1 MMKNIYIR
9 VIFIIIT
16 IIIVC
21 SCSTTHQSNAF
32 FSIYE
37 SIDNGVSSPMFITHK
52 KIGKTFEIYS
62 PVMHITTIGIWET
75 KGDTLMFTPSLDC
88 TVEKGK
94 LNIENLNDSIKTV
107 TSIPKRFL
115 IKGDILLDITD
126 YRQIYPEFMGNEKPI
141 SSQYKLIK

>member
-1 MMKNIYIR
+1 MDRKLSMKLIRIKYIENRNIIQINNEKIYIR

-21 SCSTTHQSNAF
+21 SCPTTHQSNAF

-37 SIDNGVSSPMFITHK
+37 SIDNGVSSPMFITQK

-62 PVMHITTIGIWET
+62 PVMHIITIGIWET

-107 TSIPKRFL
+107 TSILHGF
-115 IKGDILLDITD
+115 
-126 YRQIYPEFMGNEKPI
+126 
-141 SSQYKLIK
+141 

>member
-1 MMKNIYIR
+1 MDRKLSMKLIRIKYIENRNIIQINNEKIYIR

-37 SIDNGVSSPMFITHK
+37 SIDNGVSSPMFITQK

-62 PVMHITTIGIWET
+62 PVMHIITIGIWET

-107 TSIPKRFL
+107 TSILHGF
-115 IKGDILLDITD
+115 
-126 YRQIYPEFMGNEKPI
+126 
-141 SSQYKLIK
+141 

>member
-1 MMKNIYIR
+1 MKKIYIR

-37 SIDNGVSSPMFITHK
+37 SIDNGVSSPMFITQK

-62 PVMHITTIGIWET
+62 PVMHIITIGIWET

-88 TVEKGK
+88 TVEKRK

-107 TSIPKRFL
+107 TSILHGF
-115 IKGDILLDITD
+115 
-126 YRQIYPEFMGNEKPI
+126 
-141 SSQYKLIK
+141 

>member
-1 MMKNIYIR
+1 
-9 VIFIIIT
+9 
-16 IIIVC
+16 
-21 SCSTTHQSNAF
+21 
-32 FSIYE
+32 
-37 SIDNGVSSPMFITHK
+37 
-52 KIGKTFEIYS
+52 
-62 PVMHITTIGIWET
+62 MHITTIGIWET
-75 KGDTLMFTPSLDC
+75 KGDTLMFTHSLDC

>member
-1 MMKNIYIR
+1 MACL
-9 VIFIIIT
+9 VQ
-16 IIIVC
+16 C
-21 SCSTTHQSNAF
+21 LL
-32 FSIYE
+32 
-37 SIDNGVSSPMFITHK
+37 HK

-62 PVMHITTIGIWET
+62 PVMHITTIGIRET
-75 KGDTLMFTPSLDC
+75 KGDTLIFTPSLDC

-94 LNIENLNDSIKTV
+94 LNIEDLNDSIKTV

-126 YRQIYPEFMGNEKPI
+126 YRQIYPEFMGNEKTI